1 MKKIT
6 EETLN
11 AIQENVRTRETQEL
25 DYRRENLFKGSWKDF
40 KIKDLKPNLIPNG
53 WDSFEPYGSGKNY
66 VENWNFESDDLSG
79 WNSYYTNNSVVN
91 NTLVAKFKR
100 EEAMGIKMLELT
112 LDDEALKNQEVII
125 RIKFKATLVTTLF
138 NWENVSPNIN
148 YVYRDIGKWVV
159 VEHRTKPTNNK
170 IKIRLYGDRNTLYEG
185 QSIEVDWVQ
194 VTAGEDQHLVVEK
207 TPVGN
212 GFTRIQTW
220 GGNSPFKLQSYG
232 VGYWESG
239 KTYTFS
245 LYLLSEQNIGIR
257 LFNSGSHLIWS
268 NDFPDYIN
276 HTVEHNRKVA
286 DITHISAKNVGDNL
300 DFIASDPIINEGD
313 KPNPTLLIEEL
324 DDGREH
330 VKVYGATKG
339 TKLVY
344 SGNEGFIGED
354 YGLKTTIENNGI
366 DLDFSTS
373 LTEEKKRIE
382 KGENKVNLQGE
393 LSTKLSIEIG
403 VPSE

>member
-53 WDSFEPYGSGKNY
+53 WDSFEPYDGS
-66 VENWNFESDDLSG
+66 
-79 WNSYYTNNSVVN
+79 
-91 NTLVAKFKR
+91 
-100 EEAMGIKMLELT
+100 
-112 LDDEALKNQEVII
+112 EV
-125 RIKFKATLVTTLF
+125 
-138 NWENVSPNIN
+138 
-148 YVYRDIGKWVV
+148 
-159 VEHRTKPTNNK
+159 K
-170 IKIRLYGDRNTLYEG
+170 I
-185 QSIEVDWVQ
+185 
-194 VTAGEDQHLVVEK
+194 
-207 TPVGN
+207 TPLGN
-212 GFTRIQTW
+212 GLTRIQTW

-232 VGYWESG
+232 GGYWESG

-276 HTVEHNRKVA
+276 HTVEQNRKVA

-313 KPNPTLLIEEL
+313 KPNPTLIVTEL

-330 VKVYGATKG
+330 VQVYGTTKD

-373 LTEEKKRIE
+373 LIEEKKRIE